1 LHRREERDV
10 GLPLLI
16 TDDEHIPIY
25 LQIVHQIRYLITSR
39 QLIADTR
46 LPSVRVLAETLG
58 VNAGTVAQAFRVLQ
72 QEGVIDSQRGRGT
85 FVVPLPDAASRLS
98 GRQDKL
104 IQAIDRLVDRAYA
117 LGFDAT
123 TTQHHVRVTLGQR
136 IRTVPVM
143 LVAPSREAADK
154 YTKLVAQALPD
165 SVLTNVMACTVDE
178 LEAGARWVRE
188 AYDRTHFTLTFM
200 FSVPRVESALRALD
214 VDSEVHGF
222 TAQVTPAAIARLE
235 TLPANSP
242 LALATEARNV
252 NSALGT
258 LAQHTSVD
266 VRQVE
271 VFTELTGAAAWRDLG
286 DRTLIY
292 TFGMRAQLDQ
302 HAIPDGQRIELA
314 FTLSDESVSRLRHLF
329 DDRVVATA

>member
-1 LHRREERDV
+1 M

-123 TTQHHVRVTLGQR
+123 TTQHHVRVTLGQK

-165 SVLTNVMACTVDE
+165 NVLTNVMPCTVDE

-188 AYDRTHFTLTFM
+188 AYDRTHYTLTFM
-200 FSVPRVESALRALD
+200 FSVPRVEAALRALD

-235 TLPANSP
+235 NLPANRP

-258 LAQHTSVD
+258 LAQHTSSVD

-271 VFTELTGAAAWRDLG
+271 VFTELTGATAWRDLG

-292 TFGMRAQLDQ
+292 TFGMRGLLDH
-302 HAIPDGQRIELA
+302 HAVPAGQRIELA
-314 FTLSDESVSRLRHLF
+314 FTLSEESVARVRHLF
-329 DDRVVATA
+329 DYRVVATA